1 MYGYSMETI
10 AGVTGGSWVFRGPAD
25 ARICFPAIDSR
36 RIDTPEKTAFFA
48 LKGAKHDG
56 HQFIQAAYAAGVRH
70 FVVADLSAVPTA
82 AYINV
87 VQVADPL
94 SALQKLAAHHRS
106 RFGIP
111 VVGITGSN
119 GKTVVKEWL
128 WQALSP
134 DKHVARSPGSYNS
147 QVGVPLSVFT
157 LEEGHELGIFEAGIS
172 RSGEMDRLADI
183 IRPGFGIFTNIGTA
197 HAEGFAGTDAKVAEK
212 MQLFETAD
220 TLLYC
225 ADFESVHA
233 AACRWE
239 KEKVGRRRIAWS
251 KNGLAGCL
259 AVRLLDPEAS
269 TESRMEVGGEIF
281 AIPFA
286 DEASRENAVHVWL
299 AARALGVGAGAL
311 YDRMQTL
318 APVAMRLELK
328 AGINGCR
335 LINDAYSND
344 LAALR
349 IALRFTR
356 QQEPDSRLT
365 VILSDILHHGTHT
378 EQLYG
383 EVAGLLQAA
392 GISRLIGVG
401 TDVRLLVDRL
411 PGSIEQAY
419 FADSAA
425 LLGALPQ
432 VTFENE
438 VILLKGAR
446 SFALENVANS
456 LELKAH
462 QTVLEVNLNALVH
475 NLHVYTRILQPG
487 VGIMAMVKAAGYG
500 SGPVEIAR
508 LLAYH
513 QVDYLGVAYA
523 DEGVE
528 LRRAGIRC
536 PMMVLNPDPT
546 AFDALLRYDLEPEIY
561 APGQL
566 NELAAFVRPHRPM
579 RVHIK
584 LDTGMHRLGFQPDDL
599 PVLVGILR
607 NAPLLH
613 VTSVFS
619 HLVASDTPEHDEFT
633 HRQAQR
639 FVHMAQALEQ
649 ALGYRP
655 LRHLMNTGGIARF
668 PQYQFDMVRLGIGL
682 YGVDGNP
689 EVQQALRAVHTLKA
703 TISQI
708 RRIGAGETVGYSRKG
723 VVARDSRIATV
734 TIGYADGL
742 LRMAGNGRYQLAV
755 HGRPAPVVGNV
766 CMDMTMIDVT
776 DIPGAREGDEV
787 VVFGKTPTIH
797 QLAAC
802 LQTIPYEVLTN
813 ISQRVKRVFFQ
824 ES

>member
-1 MYGYSMETI
+1 MFVYSMETI
-10 AGVTGGSWVFRGPAD
+10 AGVTGGSWVLRGLAD
-25 ARICFPAIDSR
+25 ALVRFPAIDSR
-36 RIDTPEKTAFFA
+36 RIESPEKTVFFA

-70 FVVADLSAVPTA
+70 FVVADLSAVPVATDM
-82 AYINV
+82 NV

-94 SALQKLAAHHRS
+94 SALQKLAAFHRAQ
-106 RFGIP
+106 FNIP

-128 WQALSP
+128 WQVLSP
-134 DKHVARSPGSYNS
+134 DKHLARSPGSYNS

-172 RSGEMDRLADI
+172 RSGEMDLLAGI

-212 MQLFETAD
+212 MRLFEQAD

-225 ADFESVHA
+225 ADYEPIHTA
-233 AACRWE
+233 ASLWE
-239 KEKVGRRRIAWS
+239 NDKPGRRRIAWS
-251 KNGLAGCL
+251 KTGLAGCL
-259 AVRLLDPEAS
+259 PVRLLDAGTS
-269 TESRMEVGGEIF
+269 TESRLEVGGEVF

-299 AARALGVGAGAL
+299 AARALGASADLAG
-311 YDRMQTL
+311 RMQTL

-356 QQEPDSRLT
+356 QQEPDAKLT
-365 VILSDILHHGTHT
+365 VILTDILHHGADTD
-378 EQLYG
+378 QLYG
-383 EVAGLLQAA
+383 EVAGLLLGA
-392 GISRLIGVG
+392 GIGRLIGVG
-401 TDVRLLVDRL
+401 TDVRLLANRL
-411 PGSIEQAY
+411 PDSVKQTY
-419 FADSAA
+419 FADTAA
-425 LLGALPQ
+425 LLGALHQLP
-432 VTFENE
+432 FEDE

-462 QTVLEVNLNALVH
+462 KTVLEVNLNALVH
-475 NLHVYTRILQPG
+475 NLHVYTRRLQPG

-513 QVDYLGVAYA
+513 KVDYLGVAYA

-546 AFDALLRYDLEPEIY
+546 AFDAMLRYDLEPEVY
-561 APGQL
+561 ASGQL
-566 NELAAFVRPHRPM
+566 NELAAYVRSHGPM
-579 RVHIK
+579 RVHVK

-599 PVLVGILR
+599 PVLISTLR
-607 NAPLLH
+607 NTPTLRVA
-613 VTSVFS
+613 SVFS
-619 HLVASDTPEHDEFT
+619 HLVASDAPEHDDFT
-633 HRQAQR
+633 HLQAQR
-639 FVHMAQALEQ
+639 FVHLAQAIEE
-649 ALGYRP
+649 ALDYRP
-655 LRHLMNTGGIARF
+655 LRHLMNTGGIARL

-689 EVQQALRAVHTLKA
+689 DVQQELRVVHTLKA
-703 TISQI
+703 SISQI
-708 RRIGAGETVGYSRKG
+708 RRVGAGETVGYSRKG

-742 LRMAGNGRYQLAV
+742 LRLAGNGRYRLAV
-755 HGRPAPVVGNV
+755 HGQPAPVVGNV

-776 DIPGAREGDEV
+776 DIPDAREGDDV
-787 VVFGKTPTIH
+787 IVFGKFPDIRE
-797 QLAAC
+797 LAGC